1 MSTTQPAGGTVD
13 ENAPKN
19 DRSVLSDMKEQAYP
33 NDLNQQGD
41 GSSPYGGTQ
50 SPDPD
55 APDGNQNA
63 PRKPLTDNDP
73 TQQADLGSEYGS
85 DSSYGTPNSGG
96 KEGDAAKG
104 DDAAG
109 TPIR

>member
-1 MSTTQPAGGTVD
+1 MSTTQPAGGEAD
-13 ENAPKN
+13 EKTPRN

-33 NDLNQQGD
+33 NNLNEQAD

-63 PRKPLTDNDP
+63 PRRAPATDDP
-73 TQQADLGSEYGS
+73 EQQTDLGAEYDS
-85 DSSYGTPNSGG
+85 DSSYGKPQSGG
-96 KEGDAAKG
+96 KEGDG
-104 DDAAG
+104 HEGEDAAG